1 MNSDE
6 RKLPAESPTPSR
18 VGRPRRLST
27 DEIVTTAIALAD
39 EKGLDGLS
47 MPKLA
52 KRLSVGTMTLYG
64 YVESKDDLLDK
75 IAERIFQGLRLPSQ
89 DDWRKSLLGFFSDFR
104 DAALTHPTLAKLLST
119 GRITIPAVFDIL
131 ETSFQQMIEDGLPAE
146 EAVRTFYAG
155 LTYTIGFVLW
165 EIPRAH
171 NQPEADYEDQWIGLI
186 SQLDPGKFPVLTGGA
201 AAAAPTVASS
211 RQFDWGL
218 RRILAA

>member
-1 MNSDE
+1 MILGIPGIEVGVGQSGVQLEGLIPVHLE
-6 RKLPAESPTPSR
+6 RMIVPVVHLDSNQDLALDIPVDDQP
-18 VGRPRRLST
+18 VGV
-27 DEIVTTAIALAD
+27 VTFCLVPGEHD
-39 EKGLDGLS
+39 
-47 MPKLA
+47 
-52 KRLSVGTMTLYG
+52 
-64 YVESKDDLLDK
+64 
-75 IAERIFQGLRLPSQ
+75 FQGLRLPSH

-119 GRITIPAVFDIL
+119 GQITIPAVFDIL

-171 NQPEADYEDQWIGLI
+171 SQPEGDYEDQWAGLL
-186 SQLDPGKFPVLTGGA
+186 SQLDPDEFPVLTGVT

-218 RRILAA
+218 RRILAT